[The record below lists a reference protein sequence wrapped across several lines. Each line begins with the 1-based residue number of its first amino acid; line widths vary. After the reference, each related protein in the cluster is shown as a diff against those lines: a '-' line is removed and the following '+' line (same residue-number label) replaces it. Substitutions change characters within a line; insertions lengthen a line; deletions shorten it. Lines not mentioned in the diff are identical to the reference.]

1 MNKNTIPKQ
10 PEPVTTEFL
19 VTETYRVFAPFQAQ
33 IEEAV
38 HTGDFSCVELVTID
52 RKIKIEPNF

>member
-1 MNKNTIPKQ
+1 M
-10 PEPVTTEFL
+10 PEPQPITTEFE
-19 VTETYRVFAPFQAQ
+19 VTETYKVIAPFQAQ
-33 IEEAV
+33 VEEAV